1 MPPLWHGG
9 RGEIRTPGCLA
20 TSPDFESGALVHSAT
35 LPQFSRESAFQ
46 NLTGI
51 VCFVQFFRASCRV
64 VIKSGKNVISKVEF
78 KNGEKYWFFAILSG
92 MKEKKREW

>member
-51 VCFVQFFRASCRV
+51 VCFVQFFRATSSFANIFALKDPVR
-64 VIKSGKNVISKVEF
+64 SADDNDQGTD
-78 KNGEKYWFFAILSG
+78 KYNYCTA
-92 MKEKKREW
+92 REIPTG